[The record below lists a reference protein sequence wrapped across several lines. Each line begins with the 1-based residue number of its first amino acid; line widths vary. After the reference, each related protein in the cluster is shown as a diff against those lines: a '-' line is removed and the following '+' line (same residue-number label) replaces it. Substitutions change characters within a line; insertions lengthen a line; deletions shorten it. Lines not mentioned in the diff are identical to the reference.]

1 MLPGGMLLT
10 GLLAGVEL
18 GLNRV
23 LRMDSTALP
32 RLARLSGKVIAV
44 DGQSPAL
51 QLFIL
56 PSDNGLQLAAH
67 WQAEADC
74 CLRAAPGSLLQL
86 ALAKDKTAIL
96 HRPEVSLSG
105 DSAVLLD
112 LAAILQDLELDWEY
126 ELSRWLGP
134 VASQL
139 LGGHLRSRARW
150 TRSSLSSL
158 RLNLADYLSE
168 ESRSLVGQREA
179 DARFSELDRLKLD
192 LERVEARVARLNP
205 PTPSTPSDPA

>member
-1 MLPGGMLLT
+1 MLLT

-23 LRMDSTALP
+23 LALDSTALP
-32 RLARLSGKVIAV
+32 RLARLSGRSIALECTAP
-44 DGQSPAL
+44 QL

-56 PSDNGLQLAAH
+56 PSGEGLRLAAH
-67 WQAEADC
+67 HEGEADC
-74 CLRAAPGSLLQL
+74 RLRAPAASLLRL
-86 ALAKDKTAIL
+86 ASGKNQSEVL
-96 HRPEVSLSG
+96 HSDEVSLEG
-105 DSAVLLD
+105 DSAVLLE

-139 LGGHLRSRARW
+139 LGSHLRSRANW
-150 TRSSLSSL
+150 TQQTLDSL

-179 DARFSELDRLKLD
+179 DARFAELDRLKLALD
-192 LERVEARVARLNP
+192 RLDARIERLSKRHKPNA
-205 PTPSTPSDPA
+205 